1 MLFQYQYQESETDQ
15 NLTSSELSELF
26 SPQVLQFPHS
36 LPLTQIHN
44 AFKTSSLK
52 IM

>member
-1 MLFQYQYQESETDQ
+1 L
-15 NLTSSELSELF
+15 NSSELSELF

-44 AFKTSSLK
+44 SSKISSLK